1 MAAHLY
7 QRKASPNWQIKDGN
21 RLVSLKTT
29 RKGYADQLLQ
39 DYIRKRLGIYR
50 TPVKKISAFEEAYLG
65 EARQVNKAST
75 VEDKTRTLK
84 FFIKQAN
91 DPLVGQ
97 VSTKTIRAY
106 LTWRKANG
114 VSSERWNTER
124 QILSNFF
131 RHLMKEH
138 VIPENPCLEVPKQKI
153 VRSKIPKSLDREAEK
168 KLMRWL
174 MKHDEELH
182 RMAIVVGN
190 TGIRVRELAN
200 LTWSDLDFQ
209 NEMLSVTA
217 KPDWSPKDYEE
228 RSIPLNVTA
237 LAVLKRQRISKAISL
252 YVFPRLD
259 GQKYGRGLDARM
271 VRAFKGK
278 KAGLGAGGFHA
289 LRHTF
294 ATRAIESGMDLET
307 LRKIMGHADTKT
319 LMKYTHVSEEHV
331 RRSANK
337 VKFGVTKA

>member
-7 QRKASPNWQIKDGN
+7 KRKASPSYYIKDGN
-21 RLVSLKTT
+21 RLVSLKTN

-50 TPVKKISAFEEAYLG
+50 TPVKKISAFKEAYLE

-75 VEDKTRTLK
+75 VEDKVRTLE
-84 FFIKQAN
+84 FFINQAN

-97 VSTKTIRAY
+97 VSPKTIQGY
-106 LTWRKANG
+106 LTWRKGNG

-124 QILSNFF
+124 QVLSNFF
-131 RHLMKEH
+131 RYLMKEH
-138 VIPENPCLEVPKQKI
+138 VIAENPCLEVPKQKI
-153 VRSKIPKSLDREAEK
+153 VRSKIPKSLDRDAEK

-174 MKHDEELH
+174 MKHDEGLY
-182 RMAIVVGN
+182 RMSIVVGN

-200 LTWSDLDFQ
+200 LTWPDLDFQ
-209 NEMLSVTA
+209 NKMLAVTA

-228 RSIPLNVTA
+228 RSIPLNPIA
-237 LAVLKRQRISKAISL
+237 LAVLRKQRVSNRITR

-259 GQKYGRGLDARM
+259 GQKYGRGLDLRM
-271 VRAFKGK
+271 CRAFKGE